1 MLTKKDHNC
10 ILLKTKD
17 KRNFFTSEK
26 NLNSLIE
33 FSNFFNAEIKHVK
46 IKKGEVLNLEEL
58 ASAISNPDYSADFDY
73 EDQSSKAESD
83 PKMLDQ
89 KGTSRKEKIRR
100 AAIIRNHIKKEFE
113 KGKTVY
119 LSKVKKRYER
129 YELSSTCFSSHI
141 STVKKEMEKL
151 GFKIKKSGAGQYVK
165 I

>member
-26 NLNSLIE
+26 NLNYLIE

-58 ASAISNPDYSADFDY
+58 ASAISNPDYSANFEY
-73 EDQSSKAESD
+73 ETVESV
-83 PKMLDQ
+83 PKVLDQ
-89 KGTSRKEKIRR
+89 KGVPRKEKMRR
-100 AAIIRNHIKKEFE
+100 AAIIMNHIKKEFE
-113 KGKTVY
+113 KGKTVD

-129 YELSSTCFSSHI
+129 YELSSACFSSHI
-141 STVKKEMEKL
+141 SHVKKEMEKQ
-151 GFKIKKSGAGQYVK
+151 GCKIKKVGGGKYVK